1 MFNVSP
7 MTVFDLD
14 YIKDILYSDFDD
26 FWNESILKS
35 ELENDNSNYIV
46 VKNDL
51 NEIVGFGG
59 FKAIINEADIM
70 NIVVKKSH
78 RHNGIG
84 TLILENLLN
93 LAKSKNMI
101 SISLEVNKSNIP
113 AINLY
118 KKFGFLNIGE
128 RKKYYNNTDDAIIM
142 EKKLI

>member
-1 MFNVSP
+1 MFNVLP

-14 YIKDILYSDFDD
+14 SIKDILYSDFDN
-26 FWNESILKS
+26 FWNESILKD
-35 ELENDNSNYIV
+35 ELESVNSNYIV

-59 FKAIINEADIM
+59 FKSIIDEANIM

-78 RHNGIG
+78 RNNGIG

-101 SISLEVNKSNIP
+101 SITLEVNKNNIP